1 MIIAATGCSIIQ
13 TRPLQDKTARP
24 DVVFY
29 HAAKIIE
36 DKYVDALGKPLK
48 LDTSGCPDI
57 KTLLMQLDNQEA
69 LLTQAELAVYFNP
82 MKAAI
87 GIELETKDDAYYV
100 RGTTKDLPAYQSGI
114 QRGDRLIEIDGSPVD
129 GVSLNTLYFKLQGS
143 PGSEVELRILD
154 KENKIKLLHIR
165 RQIID
170 PGPAVT
176 DRLVRDKIG
185 YIGINRFD
193 YGTSAQVKAAV
204 KDMQKMRIQ
213 SLVLDLRGNSGGLMD
228 EIVKTA
234 ELFLKRNTTLVHLSG
249 INAEFDIKT
258 LKWTQYTDI
267 ALAVLVD
274 RGTASGAEIFA
285 AALKDNKRAI
295 LVGDKTSGTGSI
307 FSNFRLEDGSLLY
320 LRTHYVSSPAGKAIE
335 GRGVEPDIESIISD
349 ADRDSLYG
357 KLRSYDDKSD
367 NAIIVDAQLDKA
379 VNYIS
384 EEMKKSKTAAR

>member
-1 MIIAATGCSIIQ
+1 MKYPHSSRLNKRYIYVKILCIFLMIIAATGCSIIQ

-193 YGTSAQVKAAV
+193 YGTSAQVK
-204 KDMQKMRIQ
+204 
-213 SLVLDLRGNSGGLMD
+213 SCS
-228 EIVKTA
+228 
-234 ELFLKRNTTLVHLSG
+234 
-249 INAEFDIKT
+249 
-258 LKWTQYTDI
+258 
-267 ALAVLVD
+267 
-274 RGTASGAEIFA
+274 
-285 AALKDNKRAI
+285 
-295 LVGDKTSGTGSI
+295 
-307 FSNFRLEDGSLLY
+307 
-320 LRTHYVSSPAGKAIE
+320 
-335 GRGVEPDIESIISD
+335 
-349 ADRDSLYG
+349 
-357 KLRSYDDKSD
+357 
-367 NAIIVDAQLDKA
+367 
-379 VNYIS
+379 
-384 EEMKKSKTAAR
+384 